1 MSEVSDTTL
10 ADMCRSEFWA
20 NGTLSAADDA
30 VLVARELQQL
40 RTTIKKL
47 HEEGLVFDN
56 WDDKKLDDLLD
67 NDPEVAAARQAALKS
82 DLTEKSA
89 VIANEIKVRDD
100 IAKDKL
106 AVIRDL
112 LLEGQDIEAVAIL
125 AHELGM
131 EPAPYDR
138 RLHFNDFVL
147 GDKPFHWGPSH
158 LLFTFRSRPGDIR
171 TVNVYSEIRNGRLRY
186 VFEVME

>member
-56 WDDKKLDDLLD
+56 WDDKKLDELLD

-131 EPAPYDR
+131 EPAPKQR
-138 RLHFNDFVL
+138 TIHIQHLVL
-147 GDKPFHWGPSH
+147 
-158 LLFTFRSRPGDIR
+158 
-171 TVNVYSEIRNGRLRY
+171 RNGSPFQWALAGLNFTLQTFAQSESVSVSTEWRNGHFCY
-186 VFEVME
+186 VFEVLK